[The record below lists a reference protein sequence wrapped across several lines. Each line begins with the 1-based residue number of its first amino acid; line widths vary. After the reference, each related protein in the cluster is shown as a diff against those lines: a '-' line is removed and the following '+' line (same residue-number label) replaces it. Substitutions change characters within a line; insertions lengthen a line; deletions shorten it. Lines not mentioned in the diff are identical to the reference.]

1 MLLENWTTTTNQF
14 SRWMQRRRMKT
25 RQWRLCWLNK
35 MNRRSI
41 PLLGRSVR
49 IQPNHSLKRPRRQKK
64 IRIHQYLC
72 WLIKARTRPQKAKHE
87 YPVVKTDTS
96 RISQRPA
103 KRRLSHRTTRLKGK
117 SIVKPTE
124 TYFCSTRGLRL
135 TLTRRESGSATRRK
149 RRIYGKLSPRRRP
162 IGQRK
167 VKNWIVLSR

>member
-1 MLLENWTTTTNQF
+1 
-14 SRWMQRRRMKT
+14 MKT

-49 IQPNHSLKRPRRQKK
+49 IQPNHSLKRPQRQEE
-64 IRIHQYLC
+64 IRILQYLC
-72 WLIKARTRPQKAKHE
+72 WLIKVHARLQKE
-87 YPVVKTDTS
+87 SPVEKTDTS

-124 TYFCSTRGLRL
+124 TYFYSTRGLRL